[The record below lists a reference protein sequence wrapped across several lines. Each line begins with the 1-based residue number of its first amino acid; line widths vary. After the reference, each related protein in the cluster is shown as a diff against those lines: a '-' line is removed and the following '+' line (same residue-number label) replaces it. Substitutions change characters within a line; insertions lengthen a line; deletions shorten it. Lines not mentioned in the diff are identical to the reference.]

1 MAATTVLVNAFRGL
15 ASSPPAK
22 TPRVSWV
29 GGWDDESREI
39 REFQHQ
45 IGFTCQF
52 LFKWFY
58 LFSWNKPP
66 KISSHFHHLDLDDSC
81 FPAGQVPH
89 VQTKALVWHWL
100 NGNLLDGVPEGRFRG
115 RFHRACQPLTILILR
130 ILRFKELCK
139 SKHLKHVHI
148 SV

>member
-100 NGNLLDGVPEGRFRG
+100 NGNLLDGVPEGIFWG
-115 RFHRACQPLTILILR
+115 RIHTIEESYCFH
-130 ILRFKELCK
+130 
-139 SKHLKHVHI
+139 VG
-148 SV
+148 SVANPCWSPCALFQSSSTW